1 MRWWPASPP
10 SRHIFDFFAGCDVGG
25 FNIINF
31 DVPLLCEE
39 FARAGFDWP
48 TDDVRKIDACS
59 IYRIKESRTLTAAM
73 RFYCNE
79 EMEGAHDA
87 GNDVRATAKVLAA
100 QLEQYEDLAA
110 MSPAE
115 LEAFCTGGVI
125 NVDVAGKIVLDANG
139 IPVYAFGKDKGLSVQ
154 KNPGFAEWMLGKDFP
169 ANTKAVIRKLIKK

>member
-1 MRWWPASPP
+1 
-10 SRHIFDFFAGCDVGG
+10 
-25 FNIINF
+25 
-31 DVPLLCEE
+31 
-39 FARAGFDWP
+39 
-48 TDDVRKIDACS
+48 
-59 IYRIKESRTLTAAM
+59 
-73 RFYCNE
+73 
-79 EMEGAHDA
+79 
-87 GNDVRATAKVLAA
+87 
-100 QLEQYEDLAA
+100 